1 MEDLSNYGALKM
13 SEYNYVEKPF
23 LDQLGV
29 LGWEVIDQGTEIP
42 HDPSKSLR
50 NSFIEVTL
58 EDTFKAAVKRLN
70 TTDDGQ
76 LWLTDKQLS
85 DLHAEVTSQSGTNL
99 HVINEKVL
107 NLLYRIQVDKNELTG
122 EEEPN
127 VSLIDFKSPDN
138 NTFHAI
144 NQFRIDTPSGVKSFV
159 IPDIVLFVNGLPLV
173 VIECKDIALAEANP
187 MAEAFKQLMRYSEQ
201 REETKA
207 AGLREGVPR
216 LFHANQLMI
225 RTTGEQCEFGT
236 VTSVKEEYFSPWRDI
251 HPEKYNQFDSPLGIE
266 RPQEMMIQGMLPKE
280 TLLDIIKNC
289 TLFMDAGPARI
300 KIACRY
306 QQYRAVDKIVG
317 RLRTGK
323 TPDDRS
329 GIVWHTQGSGKSLTM
344 VFLIRKLRHSSDLK
358 DFKVCLVNDRTDLEE
373 QLGETATLTGENIT
387 YIESK
392 AELRDKLSTDSSNL
406 NMVMV
411 HKFQEARDNNPDYL
425 RDALGLTE
433 EVQTNTGTARE
444 KSGKYQG
451 KLQGLPVVETFG
463 VINKSDRILL
473 LIDEAHRTQ
482 SSSLGDNLFEAFP
495 NATRLAFT
503 GTPLIKLARS
513 GSREHKSAGR
523 FGGYID
529 KYKLQ
534 DAVDDGATLQILYEG
549 KTAKAAV
556 DRKLRFDEKVDDTAR
571 AHVESQLRKQ
581 ENIDTLKR
589 MAKSKGIV
597 FDDLMLQKTDEET
610 RKLKEKWGT
619 TGELLEADNR
629 IQQISADM
637 VDHYIDNIL
646 PNGFKAQVVVSSKKA
661 AIKYKRFIDQA
672 LADRVLIEEAQPDP
686 DQSLCDRI
694 LFLKS
699 VVVISSDGTNEA
711 AEFVAARRHAREVG
725 AVKNFKR
732 AFNYEDASKEY
743 TGIAFLIVCDMLL
756 TGFDAPIEQ
765 VMYIDKKVK
774 DHNLLQT
781 IARVNRVASGK
792 TRGYIVDY
800 VGLANHL
807 RSALSIYGGENVD
820 ELMASMK
827 DITVELPLL
836 ESRLQR
842 LINLFTEAGVSRI
855 EDLIRQRFTDAKEE
869 FQTLELAI
877 EAMEDIKKRANFEVF
892 LKKFLHSMDIVLPA
906 AAATP
911 FKVPA
916 YRFGY
921 LMVRVRNR
929 YKDETLSIS
938 GIGGK
943 VQELIDEHLIALGID
958 AKIPPVDLLSP
969 QFIVEL
975 DKNTNP
981 KAKAS
986 EMAHAIRKHCKVKYD
1001 EDPAFYRTLSEKL
1014 EELIQQHQ
1022 NNWDELCDDLMSVRS
1037 SAEQGRT
1044 ESVEG
1049 VDDKAAAFYDLIL
1062 QTACQGVVLS
1072 EQESEQIKLL
1082 ANSIVRKLKATIFRA
1097 NFWHPNNPA
1106 IEDLQGELSD
1116 LLLLTGI
1123 DPIVDNCDALL
1134 TEITSLAKVRH
1145 SDILS

>member
-1 MEDLSNYGALKM
+1 M
-13 SEYNYVEKPF
+13 SEYNIVEKPF
-23 LDQLGV
+23 LDQLDA
-29 LGWEVIDQGTEIP
+29 LGWEVIDQGTVIP

-50 NSFIEVTL
+50 NSFMEVTL

-76 LWLTDKQLS
+76 FWLTDKQLNE
-85 DLHAEVTSQSGTNL
+85 LHVEITSQSGTNL

-127 VSLIDFKSPDN
+127 VSLIDFKSPN
-138 NTFHAI
+138 NNSYHAI

-173 VIECKDIALAEANP
+173 VVECKDIALAEANP

-216 LFHANQLMI
+216 LFHTNQLMI

-236 VTSVKEEYFSPWRDI
+236 ITSVKEEYFSPWRDI
-251 HPEKYNQFDSPLGIE
+251 YPEKYKQFELPLGIE

-280 TLLDIIKNC
+280 TLLDIIRNC

-306 QQYRAVDKIVG
+306 QQYRALDKIVG
-317 RLRTGK
+317 RLRTGE

-344 VFLIRKLRHSSDLK
+344 VFLIRKLRHNEDLK
-358 DFKVCLVNDRTDLEE
+358 DYKVCLVNDRTDLEE
-373 QLGETATLTGENIT
+373 QLGETATLTGENVV

-392 AELRDKLSTDSSNL
+392 AELRDKLKTDSSNL

-411 HKFQEARDNNPDYL
+411 HKFQEQKNNNPDYL
-425 RDALGLTE
+425 QDALGT
-433 EVQTNTGTARE
+433 RE
-444 KSGKYQG
+444 QGGKYQD
-451 KLQGLPVVETFG
+451 KAEGLPVVETFG
-463 VINKSDRILL
+463 VVNESERILL
-473 LIDEAHRTQ
+473 MIDEAHRTQ

-503 GTPLIKLARS
+503 GTPLIKVARD
-513 GSREHKSAGR
+513 GSREHKSASR

-534 DAVDDGATLQILYEG
+534 DAVEDGATLQILYEG

-556 DRKLRFDEKVDDTAR
+556 ERKLRFDEKVDAAAR
-571 AHVESQLRKQ
+571 SHVKSQLRKQ
-581 ENIDTLKR
+581 ENIDTLNR
-589 MAKSKGIV
+589 MANVKGIV

-646 PNGFKAQVVVSSKKA
+646 PNGFKAQVVVSSKRA

-672 LADRVLIEEAQPDP
+672 LTDRVLIEEAQPTP

-694 LFLKS
+694 RFLKS
-699 VVVISSDGTNEA
+699 VVVISSDGTNEP

-732 AFNYEDASKEY
+732 AFDYDDASKEF
-743 TGIAFLIVCDMLL
+743 TGVAFLIVCDMLL

-765 VMYIDKKVK
+765 VMYIDKKVT

-800 VGLANHL
+800 VGLSNHL

-842 LINLFTEAGVSRI
+842 LINLFTEAGVGRI
-855 EDLIRQRFTDAKEE
+855 EDLVRQRFTEPKEE
-869 FQTLELAI
+869 YQTLELAI
-877 EAMEDIKKRANFEVF
+877 EAMEDIKRRANFDVF
-892 LKKFLHSMDIVLPA
+892 LKKILHSMDIVLPA

-929 YKDETLSIS
+929 YKDDTLSIS

-943 VQELIDEHLIALGID
+943 VQKLIDEHLIAQGID

-975 DKNTNP
+975 DKNQNP

-986 EMAHAIRKHCKVKYD
+986 DMEHAIRKHCKVKYN

-1014 EELIQQHQ
+1014 EELLQQHQ
-1022 NNWDELCDDLMSVRS
+1022 QNWDALCDDLMAVRS
-1037 SAEQGRT
+1037 AAEQGRT
-1044 ESVEG
+1044 EAVDG
-1049 VDDKAAAFYDLIL
+1049 VDDKAGAFYDLIM
-1062 QTACQGVVLS
+1062 QTACQGIVLS
-1072 EQESEQIKLL
+1072 EQEAEQIKLL
-1082 ANSIVRKLKATIFRA
+1082 SNSIVRKLKSTIFRA
-1097 NFWHPNNPA
+1097 DFWRPNNPA

-1123 DPIVDNCDALL
+1123 DSIAEHCDELL
-1134 TEITSLAKVRH
+1134 AEIISLAKVRH
-1145 SDILS
+1145 NDILS